1 MKNIIGR
8 IKCLFS
14 KHEFVF
20 KDSRLEY
27 DHNKHVYYHR
37 VVNECKYCERQS
49 HEFLISRVSNRNIIG
64 FFAYVLLAVV
74 FTACNTECKEIDRSF
89 RPHIVTH
96 HHKSKVYRYYHNTPC
111 SGCISVADDLRRD
124 NRNVVE
130 YLDNGEVVH

>member
-37 VVNECKYCERQS
+37 IVNECKYCERQS

-64 FFAYVLLAVV
+64 FFAYVLLADSK
-74 FTACNTECKEIDRSF
+74 NYGHDRLDKSNRQRRNNQID
-89 RPHIVTH
+89 
-96 HHKSKVYRYYHNTPC
+96 
-111 SGCISVADDLRRD
+111 
-124 NRNVVE
+124 
-130 YLDNGEVVH
+130 